1 MFCVIFYIIPWILT
15 TLLFTPFINS
25 QGGQDYLEENL
36 PGYDEEYYGYF
47 LAFCSLTP
55 LLNIAFA
62 IILIFWYV
70 LEIFSEIKNR
80 IS

>member
-1 MFCVIFYIIPWILT
+1 MLCVIFYILPWVLT

-25 QGGQDYLEENL
+25 QGGQEYLIENL

-55 LLNIAFA
+55 LLNIVFA
-62 IILIFWYV
+62 LTLTIWYV
-70 LEIFSEIKNR
+70 LEILSKIKNR